1 MAGRRALV
9 PQADLTR
16 AFKAARQAG
25 FRTARVRIDPVT
37 GGIEVTATD
46 DVVRDDDKN
55 DWD

>member
-9 PQADLTR
+9 PQADLAR

-37 GGIEVTATD
+37 GGIEVEATD
-46 DVVRDDDKN
+46 ELERETTSN